1 VKAAYQ
7 VAHPHVD
14 TVIVGAGVIGLVIAR
29 QLALSGRSPMLLETA
44 AQFGSETSSRNS
56 EVIHSGIYYPFE
68 SLKSR
73 LCIEGRANLYSY
85 LQAHDIPY
93 RKTGKLVFAS
103 RENQVPTLDNIERM
117 ALAAGVTDVRRLR
130 SSAVAIIEP
139 ELPCV
144 EALLVPDTGI
154 VDSHRYMQALL
165 GEAEA
170 NGAQFI
176 PRVHVTR
183 LVPTSA
189 GWAIYIEGEP
199 APVLTATWV
208 VNAAGLTAHK
218 LAAQTEGLQPRHI
231 PAVRYARGCYF
242 DYDGAVPF
250 RHLIYPVP
258 VVGGLGTHLTLD
270 LRGRARF
277 GPDVEWIDN
286 INYAVDARKHGA
298 FLTAARLIWPQIQ
311 GDRLVP
317 AYAGIR
323 PKLVGPGE
331 PDADFI
337 ISSEVDH
344 SVKGLINLFG
354 IESPGLTASLAI
366 ASHIYSL
373 MKNLS

>member
-1 VKAAYQ
+1 MT
-7 VAHPHVD
+7 HPHVD
-14 TVIVGAGVIGLVIAR
+14 TVIVGAGVIGLAIAR
-29 QLALSGRSPMLLETA
+29 HLALSGRSPMLLETE

-56 EVIHSGIYYPFE
+56 EVIHSGIYYPAG

-73 LCIEGRANLYSY
+73 LCVEGREDLYAY
-85 LQAHDIPY
+85 IQAHGVPY
-93 RKTGKLVFAS
+93 RKTGKLVFAA
-103 RENQVPTLDNIERM
+103 REDQISSLDNIERK
-117 ALAAGVTDVRRLR
+117 ALAAGVTNLRRLT
-130 SSAVAIIEP
+130 SAAVATIEP

-170 NGAQFI
+170 NGAQLI
-176 PRVHVTR
+176 PRVQVTR
-183 LVPTSA
+183 LVPTAA

-199 APVLTATWV
+199 APVLTAAWV
-208 VNAAGLTAHK
+208 INAAGLTAHK
-218 LAAQTEGLQPRHI
+218 LAARTEGLQLNGI

-242 DYDGAVPF
+242 DYDAAVPF

-258 VVGGLGTHLTLD
+258 VVGGLGTHLTLN
-270 LRGRARF
+270 LQGRARF
-277 GPDVEWIDN
+277 GPDVEWIDE
-286 INYAVDARKHGA
+286 INYAVDPQRHSA
-298 FLTAARLIWPQIQ
+298 FLTAARLIWPMIQ
-311 GDRLVP
+311 GDKLVP

-337 ISSEVDH
+337 VSSEIDH
-344 SVKGLINLFG
+344 GLKGLINLFG

-366 ASHIYSL
+366 ASHIGCV
-373 MKNLS
+373 MKCC